1 MPVAWRRGTNHA
13 RNPAGGSVSRAVT
26 AVTDFVKEF
35 ALACMGQNG
44 MRHRRINMYTYI
56 NGVADHPLAMRF
68 VSEKDGQKGLWLV
81 FDTMNGNVVGVHK
94 SETLAVLDAFKREQ
108 DT

>member
-1 MPVAWRRGTNHA
+1 
-13 RNPAGGSVSRAVT
+13 
-26 AVTDFVKEF
+26 
-35 ALACMGQNG
+35 
-44 MRHRRINMYTYI
+44 MYTYI

-81 FDTMNGNVVGVHK
+81 FDSMNGNVVGVHK

-108 DT
+108 DTYTCRNRRRRQNTRPPPRNRIPAIAPRMGAGGRQR

>member
-1 MPVAWRRGTNHA
+1 
-13 RNPAGGSVSRAVT
+13 
-26 AVTDFVKEF
+26 
-35 ALACMGQNG
+35 MGQNG
-44 MRHRRINMYTYI
+44 MRNRKINMYTYI